1 MIQSDRDTET
11 DPLPFPGPGTLEKT
25 TQLVRFLR
33 NNCPWDR
40 EQTAE
45 SLIPHLL
52 EEVHEVV
59 DAIREGSSE
68 DLEGELGDLLLNLAF
83 QIVVAEE
90 SDSLDTESVYRH
102 LEEKMVRRHPQL
114 FGNDEEQNWERLKQS
129 ERAETEGVLA
139 GIASGLDPLT
149 ASYRIQER
157 VASVGF
163 DWKDYKGAREKV
175 LEELHEVTEA
185 AEAGD
190 STGLEEELGDLLFA
204 VINLTR
210 LAGSHPTT
218 VLARAN
224 IKFCNRFELLEK
236 FAQDTGIIIEE
247 SSLEVLDSL
256 WEKTKKI

>member
-1 MIQSDRDTET
+1 M
-11 DPLPFPGPGTLEKT
+11 
-25 TQLVRFLR
+25 
-33 NNCPWDR
+33 
-40 EQTAE
+40 
-45 SLIPHLL
+45 
-52 EEVHEVV
+52 
-59 DAIREGSSE
+59 
-68 DLEGELGDLLLNLAF
+68 
-83 QIVVAEE
+83 
-90 SDSLDTESVYRH
+90 
-102 LEEKMVRRHPQL
+102 
-114 FGNDEEQNWERLKQS
+114 
-129 ERAETEGVLA
+129 A

-163 DWKDYKGAREKV
+163 DWKDYRGAQEKV
-175 LEELHEVTEA
+175 EEELDEVTQA

-204 VINLTR
+204 VNNLTR

>member
-1 MIQSDRDTET
+1 MIQSDKDTET

-59 DAIREGSSE
+59 DAIREGSSK

-129 ERAETEGVLA
+129 ERVGTEGVLG

-175 LEELHEVTEA
+175 
-185 AEAGD
+185 
-190 STGLEEELGDLLFA
+190 EEELGDLLFA